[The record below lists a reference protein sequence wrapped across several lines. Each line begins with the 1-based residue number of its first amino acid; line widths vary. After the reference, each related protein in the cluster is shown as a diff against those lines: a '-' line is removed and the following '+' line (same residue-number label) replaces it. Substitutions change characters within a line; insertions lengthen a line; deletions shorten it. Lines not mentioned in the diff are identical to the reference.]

1 MSLLELK
8 RVDCLR
14 KIIER
19 LEAKKS
25 IPHYA
30 RLLFIMVA
38 RFHLSENTIIK
49 LFARQPDFSEEE
61 AKEMLDNVKL
71 HDYNPPHCKHVVEW
85 MKHTKRYKLCP
96 SKIPGLCDHPIY
108 KALKFPDRVYES
120 IKEYHEKDLPLTLT
134 ENVQKT

>member
-1 MSLLELK
+1 MSLAELK

-14 KIIER
+14 KMIER
-19 LEAKKS
+19 LEKKKS

-38 RFHLSENTIIK
+38 RFHLSENIIIRI
-49 LFARQPDFSEEE
+49 LARQPDFSEEE
-61 AKEMLDNVKL
+61 AKEMLDNIKL
-71 HDYNPPHCKHVVEW
+71 HDYNPPHCKHILEW

-120 IKEYHEKDLPLTLT
+120 IKEYHEKELPLIP
-134 ENVQKT
+134 NRDI